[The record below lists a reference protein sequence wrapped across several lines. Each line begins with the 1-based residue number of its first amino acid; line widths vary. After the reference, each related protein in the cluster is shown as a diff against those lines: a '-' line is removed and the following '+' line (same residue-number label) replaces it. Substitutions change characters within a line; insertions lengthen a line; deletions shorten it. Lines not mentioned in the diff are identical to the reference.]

1 MLNESIKNWYCNAYP
16 TDSLGAEIDPS
27 ATFGG
32 LFNALDN
39 YRDVYAYWGVYDS
52 LVRERIFEK
61 LAEIIGTDYDYIYD
75 QWAKSAK
82 VA

>member
-1 MLNESIKNWYCNAYP
+1 MSLTGGSFLSGSITGGAVMHGSTGNAYAN
-16 TDSLGAEIDPS
+16 TVTIEDSSVKGWVAD
-27 ATFGG
+27 G
-32 LFNALDN
+32 
-39 YRDVYAYWGVYDS
+39 GVYDS

-75 QWAKSAK
+75 QWVKSAK